1 VDPWHDYLA
10 FPVAP
15 LVLLVQLI
23 ALFLRPPMLRWGLEI
38 ACPLAIIAMFAYVSS
53 LPERPDEGVNIGAG
67 VLLLW
72 LVLSLGL
79 LLVTLVVEAIRY
91 QRAPRFTDSP

>member
-1 VDPWHDYLA
+1 MDPWHDYLA
-10 FPVAP
+10 LPVAP
-15 LVLLVQLI
+15 LVLFVQLV
-23 ALFLRPPMLRWGLEI
+23 ALFLRPPVLRWAVEI
-38 ACPLAIIAMFAYVSS
+38 VCPLAIAAMFAYVAS
-53 LPERPDEGVNIGAG
+53 LPDRPDEGVNIGAG

-79 LLVTLVVEAIRY
+79 LVVTLVVEAIRF

>member
-1 VDPWHDYLA
+1 MDPWHDYLA
-10 FPVAP
+10 LPVAP
-15 LVLLVQLI
+15 LVLFVQLV
-23 ALFLRPPMLRWGLEI
+23 ALFLRPPVLRWALEI
-38 ACPLAIIAMFAYVSS
+38 ACPLAISAMFAYVAS
-53 LPERPDEGVNIGAG
+53 LPDRPDEGVNIGAG

-79 LLVTLVVEAIRY
+79 LVVTLVVEAIRF

>member
-1 VDPWHDYLA
+1 VDPWYDYLA

-23 ALFLRPPMLRWGLEI
+23 ALFLRPRMLRWAVEI
-38 ACPLAIIAMFAYVSS
+38 VCPLAIVAMFAYVSS
-53 LPERPDEGVNIGAG
+53 LPDRPGEGVNIGAG

-72 LVLSLGL
+72 MALSFGL
-79 LLVTLVVEAIRY
+79 LVVTLVVEAIRH

>member
-15 LVLLVQLI
+15 LVLLGQLI
-23 ALFLRPPMLRWGLEI
+23 ALFLRPQMLRWALEI

-53 LPERPDEGVNIGAG
+53 LQERPDEGVNIGAG

-72 LVLSLGL
+72 MVLSLSL
-79 LLVTLVVEAIRY
+79 LVVTLVVEAIRH